1 MSKHRIVPALLV
13 FLCLCLSAGS
23 ARAFD
28 DTEPLIDI
36 VEGNREVIAVVRGT
50 KAKPVSLQPREEVL
64 WRDTS
69 GKLAAF
75 LTGSRFLVIST
86 SSRSWHILRLQTDE
100 PDKVTTALLSPSLA
114 LLVTD
119 NRAVGYSAL
128 SNRFIETR
136 LPVRDELL
144 AVKSGDYVAAVI
156 TQSRAFGLAVG
167 ATSFTEVRMRPGE
180 TVQEVNVT
188 ASKVL
193 VHTSDRLLGFTAGAS
208 RWSEYR
214 LGLD

>member
-1 MSKHRIVPALLV
+1 MSKHRIVPAFLAFLLLGLAAV
-13 FLCLCLSAGS
+13 STSAY
-23 ARAFD
+23 D

-36 VEGNREVIAVVRGT
+36 VEANREVIAVILGT
-50 KAKPVSLQPREEVL
+50 KAKPVSLGPREEVL
-64 WRDTS
+64 WSDTS
-69 GKLAAF
+69 GQLAAF
-75 LTGSRFLVIST
+75 LTNSRFFVIST
-86 SSRSWHILRLQTDE
+86 SSPSWHILRLKTDE
-100 PDKVTTALLSPSLA
+100 PDRVTTALLSPFLA

-136 LPVRDELL
+136 LPVRDDLL
-144 AVKSGDYVAAVI
+144 AVKSGDYVGAVI
-156 TQSRAFGLAVG
+156 TQSRAFGLAAT
-167 ATSFTEVRMRPGE
+167 ATSFTEVRIRPGE
-180 TVQEVNVT
+180 TVAEVNVT

-193 VHTSDRLLGFTAGAS
+193 VHTSDRLLGFAAGAS